1 MLARSEGFYRFDRRT
16 PLTDSELNRR
26 FLDLHRRLQEVE
38 TSKLSD
44 EALRQEVRDTVL
56 RSSEAVIGALR
67 DQLIDL
73 TQLQWLTGVSST
85 PNALAADAVRVF
97 EISAEDRA
105 LFAPGPW
112 VLLSRELDAEI
123 FAVARAQSYDRETGL
138 FSVQISTLSDGAIED
153 PGPWSDWIIASLA
166 GATLAQLQYLEQG
179 AAARDQAV
187 AAEAAVTPLHAE
199 VVGARNEVVD
209 EVVPAVT
216 AAAATALAARDAAQA
231 AAVAAAGSAGALAGV
246 VRSVNGI
253 TPGPDGALI
262 LPIAAEVQA
271 LFDRELA
278 AMVQETEAA
287 AGPLVTSY
295 GFADTFADTSR
306 VDLLTSTG
314 ITFDAAGKLID
325 NLDPV
330 GDFPTVVGSVLKA
343 ENDNTPVALPAT
355 VQAGDQL
362 LLVAFSAGQNDN
374 LISAATPSG
383 AFTQLTRRWQ
393 ENPGSA
399 NVTLEVWRKT
409 AVAGDAGAA
418 VSVGDNGWAIE
429 IFVIR
434 GASGQMAVQS
444 IGQNL
449 TASVN
454 PPAVA
459 HGWGD
464 RRARWLT
471 VVACGVTTADGWT
484 APANYSAAVNRFRFN
499 GWSAFAYAWRDLR
512 AASEDPAAWTR
523 ALNASATIGLTLAIE
538 PAPSA
543 RAMDLRWKAFASAG
557 GAPRRVS
564 ALFLVEPVTGALDPN
579 VAFKGRFSRDGGDTW
594 SDLVL
599 TTRSV
604 SGAITALVAIA
615 QDVSS
620 QPLDNDC
627 ILSVTAPITRRV
639 KVHAAA
645 HLVGGA

>member
-16 PLTDSELNRR
+16 PLTDYELNRR
-26 FLDLHRRLQEVE
+26 FLDLHRRVLEVE

-56 RSSEAVIGALR
+56 QSSEAVIGALR
-67 DQLIDL
+67 DQLIEL
-73 TQLQWLTGVSST
+73 TQLQWLTGLSAT
-85 PNALAADAVRVF
+85 PVALAAGAVRVF
-97 EISAEDRA
+97 ELAEEDRA
-105 LFAPGPW
+105 LFSPGPW
-112 VLLSRELDAEI
+112 VLLSREDDAEI
-123 FAVARAQSYDRETGL
+123 YAVARAQSYDRETGL
-138 FSVQISTLSDGAIED
+138 FSVQISTLSAGAID
-153 PGPWSDWIIASLA
+153 QPGPWSDWVIASLA
-166 GATLAQLQYLEQG
+166 GSTLAQLEYLTQG
-179 AAARDQAV
+179 RQARDQAV

-199 VVGARNEVVD
+199 VVEARD
-209 EVVPAVT
+209 EVMPVVE
-216 AAAATALAARDAAQA
+216 AAADTAVAARDAAQA
-231 AAVAAAGSAGALAGV
+231 SAAAAAASAAALAGV

-278 AMVQETEAA
+278 AMIQETEAA

-306 VDLLTSTG
+306 IDLLTSTG
-314 ITFDAAGKLID
+314 ITFDAAGQLID

-330 GDFPTVVGSVLKA
+330 GEFPTVVGSVFKGQ
-343 ENDNTPVALPAT
+343 TVTTVVLPAT

-362 LLVAFSAGQNDN
+362 LMVAMSMGQNDN
-374 LISAATPSG
+374 LNSASTPNG
-383 AFTQLTRRWQ
+383 AFSQIARRWQ
-393 ENPGSA
+393 ENPGLA
-399 NVTLEVWRKT
+399 NVTLEIWRRT
-409 AVAGDAGAA
+409 AVAGDAGAT
-418 VSVGDNGWAIE
+418 VTVGDTGWVAE

-444 IGQNL
+444 IGQNA

-454 PPAVA
+454 PPALA

-471 VVACGVTTADGWT
+471 VVAAGVTTADAWT
-484 APANYSAAVNRFRFN
+484 APANYSAAVNRALNN
-499 GWSAFAYAWRDLR
+499 GWAAFATAFRDLR
-512 AASEDPAAWTR
+512 AESEDPAAWTR
-523 ALNASATIGLTLAIE
+523 AINASATIGLTLAIE
-538 PAPSA
+538 PVPSA

-579 VAFKGRFSRDGGDTW
+579 VAFKGRFSRDCGDNW

-615 QDVSS
+615 QDVSG

-645 HLVGGA
+645 NLVGGA

>member
-1 MLARSEGFYRFDRRT
+1 MTTRFEEIYRINPND
-16 PLTDSELNRR
+16 PLTDVLLNRR
-26 FLDLHRRLQEVE
+26 FKDLDDRL
-38 TSKLSD
+38 SKAELVRLSED
-44 EALRQEVRDTVL
+44 QAFSLVL
-56 RSSEAVIGALR
+56 DRVLGRSEAVIASLR
-67 DQLIDL
+67 DRL
-73 TQLQWLTGVSST
+73 LQITELEWLTARSST
-85 PNALAADAVRVF
+85 PRALAVAAQLSLTIL
-97 EISAEDRA
+97 EEDRA
-105 LFAPGPW
+105 LFAPGPYA
-112 VLLSRELDAEI
+112 VLTWTGGGPEDY
-123 FAVARAQSYDRETGL
+123 AVVRSLGYDR
-138 FSVQISTLSDGAIED
+138 QIGQWDVRVESFAGD
-153 PGPWSDWIIASLA
+153 PGPWGQWQISAVA
-166 GATLAQLQYLEQG
+166 GSTLAQLQYLEQG
-179 AAARDQAV
+179 LAARDQAV

-216 AAAATALAARDAAQA
+216 AAAATAVAARDAAQA

-253 TPGPDGALI
+253 TPGPDGALT

-278 AMVQETEAA
+278 AMVQEAEAA

-295 GFADTFADTSR
+295 GFSDTFADTSR

-330 GDFPTVVGSVLKA
+330 GEFPTVVGSVFKGQ
-343 ENDNTPVALPAT
+343 TVTTVVLPAT

-362 LLVAFSAGQNDN
+362 LMVAMSTGQNDN
-374 LISAATPSG
+374 LNSASTPNG
-383 AFTQLTRRWQ
+383 AFSQIARRWQ

-399 NVTLEVWRKT
+399 NVTLEIWRRT
-409 AVAGDAGAA
+409 AVAGDAGAT
-418 VSVGDNGWAIE
+418 VTVGDTNWVAE

-444 IGQNL
+444 IGQNA

-454 PPAVA
+454 QPEDA

-464 RRARWLT
+464 RRTRWLT
-471 VVACGVTTADGWT
+471 VVAAGVTTADTWT
-484 APANYSAAVNRFRFN
+484 APANYSAAVNRALNN
-499 GWSAFAYAWRDLR
+499 GWSAFATAFRDR
-512 AASEDPAAWTR
+512 QAASEDPAAWTR
-523 ALNASATIGLTLAIE
+523 GVNAPAAIGLTLAIE

>member
-216 AAAATALAARDAAQA
+216 AAAATAVAARDAAQA
-231 AAVAAAGSAGALAGV
+231 AAVAAAGSAAALAGV

-306 VDLLTSTG
+306 IDLLTSTG

-330 GDFPTVVGSVLKA
+330 GDFPTVVGSVFKGQ
-343 ENDNTPVALPAT
+343 TVTTVALPAT

-362 LLVAFSAGQNDN
+362 LMVAMSPGQNDN
-374 LISAATPSG
+374 LNSASTPNG
-383 AFTQLTRRWQ
+383 AFTQVARRWQ

-399 NVTLEVWRKT
+399 NVTLEIWRRT
-409 AVAGDAGAA
+409 AVAGDAGAI
-418 VSVGDNGWAIE
+418 VTVGDTGWVAE

-444 IGQNL
+444 IGQNA
-449 TASVN
+449 TSSVN

-471 VVACGVTTADGWT
+471 VVAAGVTTADIWT
-484 APANYSAAVNRFRFN
+484 APANYSAAVNRALYN
-499 GWSAFAYAWRDLR
+499 GWSAFATAFRDLQ

-523 ALNASATIGLTLAIE
+523 GVNASATIGLTLAIE

-615 QDVSS
+615 QDVSG